1 MKISAKGRYAMT
13 ALTEMALDG
22 ADGCCHACAATGY
35 F

>member
-22 ADGCCHACAATGY
+22 TDGYITVKT
-35 F
+35 